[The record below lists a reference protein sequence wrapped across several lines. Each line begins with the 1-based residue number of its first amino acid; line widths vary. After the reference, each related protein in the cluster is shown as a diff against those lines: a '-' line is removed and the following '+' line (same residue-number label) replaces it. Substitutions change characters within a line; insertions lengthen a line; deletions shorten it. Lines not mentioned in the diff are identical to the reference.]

1 MGGVAAWTQ
10 LIWFTVNDRVE
21 VKIEGEIKMVLQT
34 GEQILGGNEADLLV
48 TSHRIRMSWS
58 SNGETHFQS
67 IMLEE
72 IASSYLGSKNNPLL
86 LLLAAICAVLGV
98 LFSTDR
104 SYEGGP
110 LVAGILAAGILVLF
124 YFMTRKKVIT
134 FASAGDKMYVN
145 VSRMSF
151 QDAKEIIN
159 LVEDA
164 KNERYIRRCSLRE
177 DSFSA

>member
-1 MGGVAAWTQ
+1 
-10 LIWFTVNDRVE
+10 
-21 VKIEGEIKMVLQT
+21 MVMQT
-34 GEQILGGNEADLLV
+34 GEQILGGNEADFLV
-48 TSHRIRMSWS
+48 TSHRIRLSWS
-58 SNGETHFQS
+58 SSGEAHFQS

-72 IASSYLGSKNNPLL
+72 IASSYLGSRNNPIL

-98 LFSTDR
+98 VDR
-104 SYEGGP
+104 SYGGSAFA
-110 LVAGILAAGILVLF
+110 LVAGIVAAGILVLF
-124 YFMTRKKVIT
+124 YFRTRKKVIT

-164 KNERYIRRCSLRE
+164 KNERYIQRLSLP
-177 DSFSA
+177 